1 MRVTKLPFFLQ
12 LPAANMIYVQ
22 QNDFVVADE
31 YQKLATDNQDG
42 AVVTFVGKVR
52 DFNEGLGVQGLSLE
66 HYPGMTE
73 KVLSNL
79 ETEAREHW
87 SLNKVTIIHRV
98 GDLKLGEQIV
108 FIGVTSP
115 HRKAAFAA
123 CEFLIDFL
131 KTKAPFWKKELTT
144 QGSKWLDAKTSDDEI
159 SQQWSKKITNKLTN

>member
-1 MRVTKLPFFLQ
+1 
-12 LPAANMIYVQ
+12 MICVQ

-31 YQKLATDNQDG
+31 YQKLASDNQDG

-79 ETEAREHW
+79 EAEAREHW
-87 SLNKVTIIHRV
+87 LLNNVTIIHRI
-98 GDLKLGEQIV
+98 GDLALGEQIV

-131 KTKAPFWKKELTT
+131 KTKAPFWKKELTSE
-144 QGSKWLDAKTSDDEI
+144 GHKWLVAKASDSEV
-159 SQQWSKKITNKLTN
+159 SQRWSTKLTN

>member
-1 MRVTKLPFFLQ
+1 MIKVQ
-12 LPAANMIYVQ
+12 L
-22 QNDFVVADE
+22 NDFSVADE
-31 YQKLATDNQDG
+31 YRSLANDNQDG

-52 DFNEGLGVQGLSLE
+52 DFNEGLDVQGLSLE

-73 KVLSNL
+73 KVLNNI
-79 ETEAREHW
+79 EMQARECW
-87 SLNKVTIIHRV
+87 PLNKVTIIHRF

-131 KTKAPFWKKELTT
+131 KTKAPFWKKELTSD
-144 QGSKWLDAKTSDDEI
+144 GSIWLDAKNSDDDAT
-159 SQQWSKKITNKLTN
+159 QQWHDKLNK

>member
-1 MRVTKLPFFLQ
+1 
-12 LPAANMIYVQ
+12 MIRVQ
-22 QNDFVVADE
+22 QNNFVVADE
-31 YQKLATDNQDG
+31 YHALADDNNDG
-42 AVVTFVGKVR
+42 AVVTFIGKVR

-79 ETEAREHW
+79 ESEAREHW
-87 SLNKVTIIHRV
+87 PLNKVTIIHRV
-98 GDLKLGEQIV
+98 GDLTLGEQIV

-144 QGSKWLDAKTSDDEI
+144 EGSKWLDAKTSDSEVL
-159 SQQWSKKITNKLTN
+159 QQWTTKLTN

>member
-1 MRVTKLPFFLQ
+1 
-12 LPAANMIYVQ
+12 MINVQ
-22 QNDFVVADE
+22 QNDFIVADE
-31 YQKLATDNQDG
+31 YQKLADDNQDG

-73 KVLSNL
+73 KVLS
-79 ETEAREHW
+79 EIEAEARDHW
-87 SLNKVTIIHRV
+87 PLNKVTIIHRV
-98 GDLKLGEQIV
+98 GDLTLGEQIV

-131 KTKAPFWKKELTT
+131 KTKAPFWKKELTSE
-144 QGSKWLDAKTSDDEI
+144 GSKWLEAKASDSKI
-159 SQQWSKKITNKLTN
+159 SQQWSTKLTN

>member
-1 MRVTKLPFFLQ
+1 MIKVQ
-12 LPAANMIYVQ
+12 LD
-22 QNDFVVADE
+22 DFVVADE
-31 YQKLATDNQDG
+31 YQGLANDNQDG

-52 DFNEGLGVQGLSLE
+52 DFNEGLDVQGLSLE

-73 KVLSNL
+73 KVLAGI
-79 ETEAREHW
+79 EAKAREHW
-87 SLNKVTIIHRV
+87 PLNKVTIIHRF

-131 KTKAPFWKKELTT
+131 KTKAPFWKKEVTSD
-144 QGSKWLDAKTSDDEI
+144 GSIWLDAKNSDDDA
-159 SQQWSKKITNKLTN
+159 SQQWHDELNK

>member
-1 MRVTKLPFFLQ
+1 
-12 LPAANMIYVQ
+12 MIKVQ

-31 YQKLATDNQDG
+31 YQHLANDNQDG

-52 DFNEGLGVQGLSLE
+52 DFNEGQNVQGLSLE

-73 KVLSNL
+73 KVLSDI
-79 ETEAREHW
+79 EAKARENW
-87 SLNKVTIIHRV
+87 PLNKVTIIHRF
-98 GDLKLGEQIV
+98 GDLQLGEQIV

-131 KTKAPFWKKELTT
+131 KTKAPFWKKELTSS
-144 QGSKWLDAKTSDDEI
+144 GSIWLDAKSSDDDA
-159 SQQWSKKITNKLTN
+159 SQQWQDELK